1 MKSLKLF
8 SIGLLAFFMSSNALA
23 HSDIELTLQ
32 NNKIIVDPDNEAMW
46 VGGYKLFE
54 ADFGEFGN
62 PYGTNDPGFNGKA
75 LVGGSLIWYQIEN
88 TLKKWDVISS
98 SWLSSGFDEQIT
110 ISKSGIHNTIGGHD
124 SDIVGAQGFIGSVG
138 SGGGL
143 HSHVDFQISKAGGGN
158 PDDGAYLL
166 ELSLFDTLN
175 NTALTPISEASDKF
189 FLAFHLNAGGTFS
202 HEAFEEAIAAVPVP
216 AAVWLF
222 GSALALLGF
231 GRRKVMAA

>member
-32 NNKIIVDPDNEAMW
+32 NNKIIVDPHNEAML

-62 PYGTNDPGFNGKA
+62 PYGTNDPGFNGFG
-75 LVGGSLIWYQIEN
+75 LVSNSLIWYQVEN
-88 TLKKWDVISS
+88 TLKKWDVLSA
-98 SWLSSGFDEQIT
+98 SWLSSGFNEQIE
-110 ISKSGIHNTIGGHD
+110 IKKNTITNTVSATDGL
-124 SDIVGAQGFIGSVG
+124 GAQGFIGTVG

-143 HSHVDFQISKAGGGN
+143 HSHVAFQISKAGGGN

-175 NTALTPISEASDKF
+175 NTALTPINLASDKF
-189 FLAFHLNAGGTFS
+189 FLAFHLNEGGTFG
-202 HEAFEEAIAAVPVP
+202 HAAFDQAIAAVPVP

-222 GSALALLGF
+222 GSALALLGL